1 VNFPEIFGA
10 MHDPLT
16 SITIS
21 LVPTLIN
28 RSVLS
33 LKKAA
38 DFGDV
43 DRAWSMEHFS
53 TIKFERAPMPT
64 SSMTF
69 ATQPS
74 ENLLE
79 TRSDTSGHDEIPL
92 DELARH
98 AGP

>member
-1 VNFPEIFGA
+1 
-10 MHDPLT
+10 MHGSLT

-38 DFGDV
+38 DFEDV
-43 DRAWSMEHFS
+43 DSAWGMEHFS
-53 TIKFERAPMPT
+53 TIKFDRGPMPR
-64 SSMTF
+64 SSMTL

-74 ENLLE
+74 HNSLE
-79 TRSDTSGHDEIPL
+79 TRSHTGGHDDIPL

-98 AGP
+98 AEP